1 VRKIII
7 IAIATMAILALV
19 AAFAFAGSNCGA
31 SAKQAS
37 DSKATCSLSKTDAK
51 LTSAATCTAAEKE
64 ACAAKLG
71 ISAEEC
77 ADLCKS
83 GSLTMVN
90 MSVKGMTC
98 GGCESDV
105 KTALQAVPG
114 VVNVSKVC
122 YKSGSASV
130 YLDTRKGKSDAV
142 VSAVTNKG
150 YQVEI
155 IPAVA
160 TTTTDIKEA
169 SPHTCSIE
177 TCSVKDKA
185 ACGASAK
192 KTSTTIKANADG
204 TQ

>member
-1 VRKIII
+1 
-7 IAIATMAILALV
+7 MAILALA
-19 AAFAFAGSNCGA
+19 AAFVFAGSNCGV

-37 DSKATCSLSKTDAK
+37 ASKATCYLSETGAHHADGKAC
-51 LTSAATCTAAEKE
+51 SPAEKE

-71 ISAEEC
+71 ISVEEC
-77 ADLCKS
+77 EDLCKS

-105 KTALQAVPG
+105 KTALKAVPG

-142 VSAVTNKG
+142 VSAVANKG
-150 YQVEI
+150 YQVDI

-160 TTTTDIKEA
+160 TTTTVSDAKTA
-169 SPHTCSIE
+169 SSKTCSIG
-177 TCSVKDKA
+177 SKA

-192 KTSTTIKANADG
+192 KTGTTKASADG